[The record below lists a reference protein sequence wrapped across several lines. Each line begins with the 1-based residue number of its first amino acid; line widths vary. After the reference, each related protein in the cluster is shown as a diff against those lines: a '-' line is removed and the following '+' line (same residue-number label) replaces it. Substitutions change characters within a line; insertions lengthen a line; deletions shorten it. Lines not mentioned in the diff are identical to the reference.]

1 MDEALWALGRGTG
14 VVGLVLFTLAVVLGI
29 VVRGGRAAVGLPR
42 FGIARLH
49 RDVALMA
56 TVFIGIH
63 IVSLLFD
70 SYAQLNLVDLLV
82 PFLATYR
89 PFWLGL
95 GTVAVDL
102 VIAVIATALLR
113 HRIGSRAFRVVHF
126 GTYLLWPISLAHAIG
141 AGTDGTQAWFIA
153 LAGVCA
159 SAVGVAVAWRL
170 SPRFR
175 RTGTAYAGASE
186 TSPVARRRL
195 ETVR

>member
-56 TVFIGIH
+56 TVFIAIH

-70 SYAQLNLVDLLV
+70 SYAQLNLVDLFV

-89 PFWLGL
+89 PIWLGL
-95 GTVAVDL
+95 GTVALDL
-102 VIAVIATALLR
+102 VIAVVATALLR
-113 HRIGSRAFRVVHF
+113 HRIGSRAFRVVHL

-141 AGTDGTQAWFIA
+141 AGTDGTQAWFLA
-153 LAGVCA
+153 LAGGCA
-159 SAVGVAVAWRL
+159 TSVVAAVAWRL
-170 SPRFR
+170 SSRFR
-175 RTGTAYAGASE
+175 RTGTAHAGASA
-186 TSPVARRRL
+186 VAPGRL